1 MSYVHE
7 WVFAAA
13 LVGLVGLLFVPHLGW
28 LIAFGMLLIAAVTA
42 LTGAVLAMPYL
53 LVRSLS
59 RRRLLRRRRRA
70 RSGAGQHLALNA
82 YTSELKES

>member
-7 WVFAAA
+7 WVIPAA
-13 LVGLVGLLFVPHLGW
+13 LVGLVALLFVPHLGW

-42 LTGAVLAMPYL
+42 LAVAMLAMPYL
-53 LVRSLS
+53 LVRSF
-59 RRRLLRRRRRA
+59 RRRRSLRQRRRA

-82 YTSELKES
+82 YTTELRES